1 MAMSTIHT
9 PCTYEFSRG
18 NGTGVAEALGNWGFS
33 NRVCSAGQELRRLKC
48 LFAEMDSLR
57 RPTKSALCVKYN
69 PRYDPDAWYI
79 KPSPDECKPAWTFP
93 ANRPLI
99 THSSTVT
106 VLKVSN
112 LQELGSDL
120 KYIIPGHSYMQQGT
134 DKWYRR
140 GSNCCYQPSCL
151 APQCPM

>member
-1 MAMSTIHT
+1 MAT

-18 NGTGVAEALGNWGFS
+18 HGTGVEEALKNWGFS
-33 NRVCSAGQELRRLKC
+33 NRVCSDGQELRRLKC

-57 RPTKSALCVKYN
+57 KPTKSAMCVKYN
-69 PRYDPDAWYI
+69 PRYDPKAWYV
-79 KPSPDECKPAWTFP
+79 KPSPDECKPAWTFA

-99 THSSTVT
+99 TYCSTVRIS
-106 VLKVSN
+106 KISN
-112 LQELGSDL
+112 LLELKSAL
-120 KYIIPGHSYMQQGT
+120 KHVIPGYSYVKQGT

-151 APQCPM
+151 APQCPT